1 MKNTLAICLVVKNEE
16 KNLEELLPSLTKFA
30 DEILIGDTGSSDDSV
45 NVAKEY
51 ADVFMNLNGK
61 SVTES
66 RNILLKCA
74 ASEWILSLDAD
85 ERILEKDME
94 KLIKILGD
102 LKEEAYRIPIFNYL
116 GKEKWSVSCVIRLV
130 RKSEHLAW
138 ERAMH
143 ESLSN
148 SFVGKTIGFLD
159 NFVIHHF
166 SSFSEKKK
174 DIYTKTMKR
183 YIQIQ
188 DKDMHALEHYACEI
202 YTNGEY
208 ELGKQILQEII
219 VKEPQ
224 FQRAHKDLAYMYLN
238 AGEFEKAEQEF
249 KNAINC
255 DGEKTCMLSALY
267 CGLSQVSYAQKD
279 YKRALKILLEGIDN
293 SDGVKSH
300 LYFNTAKVEFELG
313 DRKRYFFYRDK
324 AIEENPYLLTDRVNR
339 ESKLYNTIYQLDCII
354 F

>member
-183 YIQIQ
+183 
-188 DKDMHALEHYACEI
+188 
-202 YTNGEY
+202 
-208 ELGKQILQEII
+208 
-219 VKEPQ
+219 
-224 FQRAHKDLAYMYLN
+224 
-238 AGEFEKAEQEF
+238 
-249 KNAINC
+249 
-255 DGEKTCMLSALY
+255 
-267 CGLSQVSYAQKD
+267 
-279 YKRALKILLEGIDN
+279 
-293 SDGVKSH
+293 
-300 LYFNTAKVEFELG
+300 
-313 DRKRYFFYRDK
+313 
-324 AIEENPYLLTDRVNR
+324 
-339 ESKLYNTIYQLDCII
+339 
-354 F
+354 